1 MLCPEMNLYTYGQ
14 LSTTKVSKIYN
25 GEKIVSSTS
34 GTGKTKATFK
44 IVRLEYSLTPHA
56 K

>member
-1 MLCPEMNLYTYGQ
+1 M
-14 LSTTKVSKIYN
+14 
-25 GEKIVSSTS
+25 EKRQVSSTS

-44 IVRLEYSLTPHA
+44 IVTLEYSLTPHA